1 MVGAGL
7 TKMEARMGA
16 FMIHHSEELIVS
28 QHLGR
33 GTVGEKESLSLTQES
48 QSPSHRPQL
57 CPGAL

>member
-1 MVGAGL
+1 
-7 TKMEARMGA
+7 MGA